1 MKKIIKKIG
10 LLSLSPLN
18 IGGAE
23 RNILQI
29 IKHLRN
35 EYKFYILGPISEN
48 FTKEAFLY
56 NKSIQIVQ
64 LPKFSKFNL
73 LAIFYFVKI
82 FKSLELDLIH
92 TNDPRGK
99 LLAHPAARLLKIKAI
114 HTFHVSPLFYSLN
127 PLQIIFYK
135 NIERIWNNRI
145 STKSIF
151 VSKNVEKMYE
161 DLGLIKSSNGV
172 LVYNGIDL
180 SVFKPFLRN
189 KDEIRKSVRTALNI
203 SSSFIL
209 ACTVGR
215 LEEEKGIDYLIE
227 AVNIIINNREDSNI
241 MNIKFI
247 IVGDGSLKNELEN
260 LTKEKGLQKY
270 FYFVGFKSINEVYE
284 IMASCDMFILPSRY
298 ECFPYTILEAMAVGL
313 PCIVSN
319 VGGNSELVDNGVTGY
334 VIASGDIQALAKTVT
349 KLVNNKNLRIKF
361 GEDARIKINV
371 FSIESMIKKT
381 WEIYREVL
389 DA

>member
-29 IKHLRN
+29 IKHLGN
-35 EYKFYILGPISEN
+35 GYKFYILGPISKN
-48 FTKEAFLY
+48 FAKKACLC
-56 NKSIQIVQ
+56 NKSVQIVQ
-64 LPKFSKFNL
+64 LPQFSKFNL
-73 LAIFYFVKI
+73 LAILHLVKI

-92 TNDPRGK
+92 THDPRGR

-114 HTFHVSPLFYSLN
+114 HTFHMSPLFYSSN

-161 DLGLIKSSNGV
+161 DLGLIKSSKGV
-172 LVYNGIDL
+172 AIYNGIDL

-189 KDEIRKSVRTALNI
+189 KDKIRKSVRAALNI

-215 LEEEKGIDYLIE
+215 LEKQKGIDYLIE
-227 AVNIIINNREDSNI
+227 AANIIINDSKDSNI
-241 MNIKFI
+241 MNIRFI
-247 IVGDGSLKNELEN
+247 IVGDGSLKNELED
-260 LTKEKGLQKY
+260 LTKEKGIQKY

-284 IMASCDMFILPSRY
+284 IMISSDMFILPSRY
-298 ECFPYTILEAMAVGL
+298 ECFPYTILESMAIGL

-319 VGGNSELVDNGVTGY
+319 VGGNSELVDNRITGY
-334 VIASGDIQALAKTVT
+334 VVPPGDIQDLAKEIAE
-349 KLVNNKNLRIKF
+349 LVKNKNLRMKF
-361 GEDARIKINV
+361 GENARYKINE
-371 FSIESMIKKT
+371 FSIENMIEKT
-381 WEIYREVL
+381 AEVYNYL
-389 DA
+389 FK

>member
-35 EYKFYILGPISEN
+35 EYKFCILGPISEN
-48 FTKEAFLY
+48 FAKEVFFH
-56 NKSIQIVQ
+56 NKSIQIIQ
-64 LPKFSKFNL
+64 LPQFSKFNL
-73 LAIFYFVKI
+73 LAIFHLVKI
-82 FKSLELDLIH
+82 FKGLDLDLIH
-92 TNDPRGK
+92 SHDPRGR

-114 HTFHVSPLFYSLN
+114 HTFHMSPLFYSLN
-127 PLQIIFYK
+127 SLQMIFYK
-135 NIERIWNNRI
+135 NVERIWNNQI

-161 DLGLIKSSNGV
+161 DLGLIKASKGV
-172 LVYNGIDL
+172 TIYNGIDL

-189 KDEIRKSVRTALNI
+189 KDKIRKSVRAALNI

-209 ACTVGR
+209 ACIVGR
-215 LEEEKGIDYLIE
+215 LEKQKGIDYLIE
-227 AVNIIINNREDSNI
+227 AANIIINDSKDSNI
-241 MNIKFI
+241 MNIRFI

-260 LTKEKGLQKY
+260 LTKEKEIQKY
-270 FYFVGFKSINEVYE
+270 FYFIGYKSLNEVYK
-284 IMASCDMFILPSRY
+284 IMVSSDIFILPSRY
-298 ECFPYTILEAMAVGL
+298 ECFPYTILEAMAIGL

-334 VIASGDIQALAKTVT
+334 VVPTGDIQVLAKAVVDLA
-349 KLVNNKNLRIKF
+349 KNKRLRMKF
-361 GEDARIKINV
+361 GENARIKINV

-381 WEIYREVL
+381 AEVYNYL
-389 DA
+389 LK